1 MHLRMKI
8 FSSAQ
13 IREIDDYTIRQEPV
27 ASVDLMERAALKL
40 LEWYRRKFT
49 RSRRILIFA
58 GPGNNGGDGLA
69 LARLL
74 EEERYEPELFYVH
87 FSDTTSQDWKINRE
101 RLQKSTRVPFR
112 IIDSAEQFPLTG
124 PDDVIIDAIFGSG
137 LSRPVTGL
145 PSEVIR
151 MINQSGRTVIAIDIP
166 SGLMGE
172 DNTSNDYDSIVRA
185 DYTLSFQFPKLSFLF
200 RENEIFVGE
209 WVVLPI
215 GLSPGAIA
223 AINTPW
229 ELVEKA
235 HVASLL
241 KKRRKFDHKGIY
253 GHALLIGGSAG
264 KMGALVLAARAAL
277 RTGAGLVSCHVPA
290 GGNVIMQGSVP
301 EAMVISDRES
311 DYISGIDPTEAFDA
325 FGIGPGMGTRKES
338 GEALG
343 RFLLSCRN
351 PVVIDADALN
361 LLSVNRE
368 WLDILPEKTIL
379 TPHPKEFERLA
390 GRAASDFQRLEKQVE
405 FSVRY
410 KCVVVLKGAFTSV
423 TDPPGNVWFNSS
435 GNPGMATA
443 GSGDVLTGMILSLLA
458 QGYDTVNAALAGVCL
473 HGLAGDVAAEKL
485 SFEAI
490 IASDIVESISGAY
503 RRIREE
509 I

>member
-1 MHLRMKI
+1 
-8 FSSAQ
+8 
-13 IREIDDYTIRQEPV
+13 
-27 ASVDLMERAALKL
+27 
-40 LEWYRRKFT
+40 
-49 RSRRILIFA
+49 
-58 GPGNNGGDGLA
+58 
-69 LARLL
+69 
-74 EEERYEPELFYVH
+74 
-87 FSDTTSQDWKINRE
+87 
-101 RLQKSTRVPFR
+101 
-112 IIDSAEQFPLTG
+112 
-124 PDDVIIDAIFGSG
+124 
-137 LSRPVTGL
+137 
-145 PSEVIR
+145 
-151 MINQSGRTVIAIDIP
+151 
-166 SGLMGE
+166 
-172 DNTSNDYDSIVRA
+172 
-185 DYTLSFQFPKLSFLF
+185 
-200 RENEIFVGE
+200 
-209 WVVLPI
+209 
-215 GLSPGAIA
+215 
-223 AINTPW
+223 
-229 ELVEKA
+229 
-235 HVASLL
+235 
-241 KKRRKFDHKGIY
+241 
-253 GHALLIGGSAG
+253 GGSAG

-290 GGNVIMQGSVP
+290 GGGVIMQCSVP
-301 EAMVISDRES
+301 EAMVISDREN

-361 LLSVNRE
+361 LLSVNKE
-368 WLDILPEKTIL
+368 YLDCLPEKTIL

-423 TDPPGNVWFNSS
+423 TDSSGNVWFNSS

>member
-1 MHLRMKI
+1 MKI

-13 IREIDDYTIRQEPV
+13 IRDIDDYTVRHEPV
-27 ASVDLMERAALKL
+27 ASVDLMERAAMKL
-40 LEWYRRKFT
+40 LEWYREGFS

-87 FSDTTSQDWKINRE
+87 FSDYNTENWKINRE
-101 RLQKSTRVPFR
+101 RLQKFTRVPFEV
-112 IIDSAEQFPLTG
+112 IDSAEQFPVTG
-124 PDDVIIDAIFGSG
+124 SGDVIIDAIFGSG
-137 LSRPVTGL
+137 LTRPVTGL
-145 PSEVIR
+145 SSEIIR

-172 DNTSNDYDSIVRA
+172 DNTSNDPDSIVRA

-200 RENEIFVGE
+200 RENEKYAGK
-209 WVVLPI
+209 WTVLPI
-215 GLSPGAIA
+215 GLDTRAIA
-223 AINTPW
+223 STKTPW
-229 ELVEKA
+229 ELTEKSQ
-235 HVASLL
+235 VASVI
-241 KKRRKFDHKGIY
+241 KTRNRFDHKGIY
-253 GHALLIGGSAG
+253 GHGLLVGGSRG
-264 KMGALVLAARAAL
+264 KMGAVVLGARAAL

-290 GGNVIMQGSVP
+290 CGNMVLQNTVP
-301 EAMVISDRES
+301 EAMVISDS
-311 DYISGIDPTEAFDA
+311 KDKYISGIASSAAFNA

-338 GEALG
+338 GDALG
-343 RFLLSCRN
+343 RFLFSCRK

-361 LLSVNRE
+361 LLSLNRK
-368 WLDILPEKTIL
+368 WLDGLPEKTIL

-390 GRAASDFQRLEKQVE
+390 GRAVSDFQRLERQVE
-405 FSVRY
+405 FSVNY

-423 TDPPGNVWFNSS
+423 SDPSGNVWFNST

-458 QGYDTVNAALAGVCL
+458 QGYDTVNAALAGVFL
-473 HGLAGDVAAEKL
+473 HGLAGDVAAEKV
-485 SFEAI
+485 SFDAL
-490 IASDIVESISGAY
+490 IASDIVDGISEAY

-509 I
+509 T